1 MVSERVE
8 RILELVVILLVAAAM
23 TWGVAAALNR

>member
-1 MVSERVE
+1 VVSERVE